1 MIELTKPRIIL
12 ILFLTATRLTSA
24 APHKVFIP
32 QIGDGVGWRT
42 QINIS
47 FTGPT
52 EGSIEFFDSL
62 GNPLIL
68 DMNVSDLGDV
78 RTNFVPFGF
87 DPGPAS
93 SLIVKS
99 LGLSDPFVSGYAEIN
114 FEADPKEEVRINALF
129 QFYSGER
136 LLAEAGIDSARM
148 VGPSIIAVALNEH
161 VDVGIAFV
169 GTMNDVNRFKIQ
181 AASTDGSFFDEKIVR
196 IDKHGAMFVTD
207 IFPDIDPNFAGTIG
221 IRGPCTL
228 GNGKTENGH

>member
-1 MIELTKPRIIL
+1 
-12 ILFLTATRLTSA
+12 
-24 APHKVFIP
+24 
-32 QIGDGVGWRT
+32 
-42 QINIS
+42 
-47 FTGPT
+47 
-52 EGSIEFFDSL
+52 
-62 GNPLIL
+62 
-68 DMNVSDLGDV
+68 MNVSDLGDV

-228 GNGKTENGH
+228 GNGKTENGHRAAVTALRVGRDLSSLASLPVGAIPNIQIIKEMLSVESTIRISGPAHRCYARTRNCNS